1 MNEIDDYLHANRDR
15 FTRTVLTQRL
25 IDEGNDPA
33 AVEAA
38 WARVEAEHAAGRALP
53 GHGAG
58 AGTMLLGI
66 LLALAYGAAIVL
78 AFFAISIG
86 GAVAVLMIAYIVT
99 MSIGGFWSIRQLV
112 RAPTRERGVAVI
124 AVAGAVSIL
133 VFVGLSGLCV
143 ALLGPATNASGR
155 ILL

>member
-1 MNEIDDYLHANRDR
+1 MNEIDDYLRANRDR

-38 WARVEAEHAAGRALP
+38 WMRVEAEHPAGRALP
-53 GHGAG
+53 GPG
-58 AGTMLLGI
+58 AGTVLLGV

-86 GAVAVLMIAYIVT
+86 GAVAILMIAYIAA
-99 MSIGGFWSIRQLV
+99 MSVGGFWSIRQLV

-124 AVAGAVSIL
+124 AVAGAVSIV